1 MLYKGIVSTDGFVQL
16 LEPKILN
23 GRTYFKIK
31 DEGNLHYFPPG
42 SRVNFSLV
50 KQTGRLKDD
59 EKAIKLASIHSKDE
73 SEEIIENNVIEFVK
87 PQKPLEPVELKH
99 TAEGMH
105 FYVVFNP
112 MFNTKV
118 LEEIEGMTQA
128 HSFYNL
134 LLTKVRDSKNNFL
147 YWGKLKSTDVLEPLN
162 KQSFTD
168 IVKKN
173 NAAKKVTHLYI
184 SDFHFFWVARVE
196 AVEFDLDKATH
207 AKHTLNFYI
216 ENWDR
221 IEAWFKISDMKLLSN
236 NPKETNDFIRQ
247 LVISPTNKLNSRQD
261 PQNKLSVTPYLSG
274 LRYPLIIE
282 DEREEVYFDFTGK
295 EKAITQKNVLM
306 ANSEGETQRLKSIVY
321 SYVIPERVFN
331 RFSHQVQNEILSAEI
346 ELINCKNRTKEDI
359 YRTNRSVARKY
370 LIALE
375 KCLNDIIRHTNPPS
389 SSLLFSPG
397 DNLGLGDILNRVI
410 KKEHDYL
417 LKLNRPLYELL
428 SEQTVNL
435 SIWADIRNKKVHLDE
450 TIIDLE
456 TLKNVRRVI
465 LGVGTKGI
473 LIRLYQATF
482 PDLKDLHKMKKL
494 ATPKAA

>member
-1 MLYKGIVSTDGFVQL
+1 MLYKGLVSKDGLVQL

-23 GRTYFKIK
+23 GRTHFKIE
-31 DEGNLHYFPPG
+31 DNGNLQYFPPG

-50 KQTGRLKDD
+50 KQDGKD
-59 EKAIKLASIHSKDE
+59 IKLASIHSKDE

-87 PQKPLEPVELKH
+87 PQKPLEPVELKQ
-99 TAEGMH
+99 TSEGMH

-134 LLTKVRDSKNNFL
+134 LEKKVGENPDSFL
-147 YWGKLKSTDVLEPLN
+147 FWGKLKSTDVLAPLS
-162 KQSFTD
+162 KESFTD
-168 IVKKN
+168 VVKKN
-173 NAAKKVTHLYI
+173 SAAKKVTHLYI

-282 DEREEVYFDFTGK
+282 DERQEAYFDFDGN
-295 EKAITQKNVLM
+295 EKAVNQKNALLTT
-306 ANSEGETQRLKSIVY
+306 SEGATQRLKSIVY

-346 ELINCKNRTKEDI
+346 IFINCESRTKSDI
-359 YRTNRSVARKY
+359 YNTNRSVATKY

-375 KCLNDIIRHTNPPS
+375 KCLNDIIRSTNPPS
-389 SSLLFSPG
+389 SSELFEPGKNLTLGELLTVIIEKRHSYLLTKNPLLFSFLNEQVK
-397 DNLGLGDILNRVI
+397 NLA
-410 KKEHDYL
+410 
-417 LKLNRPLYELL
+417 
-428 SEQTVNL
+428 
-435 SIWADIRNKKVHLDE
+435 IWKDIRNSSVHLNE
-450 TIIDLE
+450 TIVDLE

-473 LIRLYQATF
+473 LVSLYQATF
-482 PDLKDLHKMKKL
+482 PDLKDLHAMKNL
-494 ATPKAA
+494 VIPKAA